1 MEAKMAEDVQYFLSM
16 LKMAEDVQY
25 FLSMLNE
32 LLFQANLILWLKL

>member
-1 MEAKMAEDVQYFLSM
+1 MAEDVQYFLSM

-32 LLFQANLILWLKL
+32 LLFQANLIL

>member
-1 MEAKMAEDVQYFLSM
+1 MEA
-16 LKMAEDVQY
+16 KMAEDVQY